1 MPNDRQRMGDQVAPS
16 NKAMDAEVHRAGR
29 VPRSYEES
37 AGRAIEWVEANRA
50 SMTHVP
56 DQYFDRLLCD
66 LRHGGIAP
74 LRAALYRCKDLRDT
88 GRIMGA
94 RK

>member
-1 MPNDRQRMGDQVAPS
+1 MPNDRERQADRMAPS
-16 NKAMDAEVHRAGR
+16 NKAVDAEVHRAGP

-56 DQYFDRLLCD
+56 DQYFDRLLYD
-66 LRHGGIAP
+66 LRYGGIAP

-88 GRIMGA
+88 GHVMGI